1 MESEPKGANQRR
13 AVDICVKKVEDFA
26 FGSGMVAAALASNT
40 TIPEVEDD
48 LDVIGLPDH

>member
-1 MESEPKGANQRR
+1 MQNFSRTWYPTEIALEE
-13 AVDICVKKVEDFA
+13 VEDFA
-26 FGSGMVAAALASNT
+26 FGSRLAAAALAFDT